1 MRIKAKIIGNKVW
14 TTENLTRV
22 QYRHI
27 TGRNVTIQNENWEY
41 QSDNYN
47 AKCYSY
53 DSTFISKKKE
63 YLFNIEAIN
72 QLHFDYREGTS
83 L

>member
-22 QYRHI
+22 QYRQI
-27 TGRNVTIQNENWEY
+27 TGRNVTVQNENWEH

-53 DSTFISKKKE
+53 GSTFISNKKE
-63 YLFNIEAIN
+63 YLFNIQAIY
-72 QLHFDYREGTS
+72 QLQFAFREGIS
-83 L
+83 